1 MSKRRGRYDK
11 TYRAGAN
18 KFVTNGAGYE
28 ELMKS
33 AAMTQECHAIA
44 ERVAR
49 NAGDGYEVEDYKGLT
64 RNHSVVKPNT
74 VVAHRSN
81 LKHNTLLKALR

>member
-1 MSKRRGRYDK
+1 MSRGQYNK
-11 TYRAGAN
+11 TFRAGAN
-18 KFVTNGAGYE
+18 KFVTNGAGFI

-33 AAMTQECHAIA
+33 NAMTQECHRAA
-44 ERVAR
+44 ERVAN
-49 NAGDGYEVEDYKGLT
+49 NAGEGYEVEDYKGQT

-74 VVAHRSN
+74 VVAHRRN